1 MHWTLE
7 TGNLLAKH
15 PEPFRHEG
23 LGTSQAM
30 TVFSFWVDGNYW
42 LGFFPDGIA
51 PQETILNQLLFS
63 IIKRRED
70 LDKARKSVKGY
81 FAEGKISLHQ
91 QFGCWEQRNG
101 SSSQQWILPWN
112 ITPSSFIIIVI
123 QENNRPWG
131 VCVCLGLRVL
141 AVEPGGDHQSAVWS
155 EM

>member
-15 PEPFRHEG
+15 PELFRHEG

-30 TVFSFWVDGNYW
+30 TVFSFWVDGNDW

-63 IIKRRED
+63 IIKRREN

-101 SSSQQWILPWN
+101 SCSQQCILPWN
-112 ITPSSFIIIVI
+112 ITPSSFIMIAI
-123 QENNRPWG
+123 QGNNRACG
-131 VCVCLGLRVL
+131 VCVYLGLRVL
-141 AVEPGGDHQSAVWS
+141 AAEPEGSISLQCG
-155 EM
+155 